1 MDKYMQMENNKNQQ
15 QFNEVQMI
23 EIGLSIFTVNKSFD
37 SKRIINLWNEK
48 KIKLI
53 LFVQKIFRFDWF
65 ECDKKS
71 KSFNS
76 MEDNN

>member
-76 MEDNN
+76 TEDNN